1 MRKSNLV
8 GLVTAGLAL
17 VVGLD
22 VSAQSFTASNTVA
35 LVNTTDHIATITL
48 DTNGVAIGGVQ
59 LVLDYN
65 NAELGLPVGAAPH
78 PEITVSDA
86 NLQCSVAVV
95 GRISCGAFS
104 AVANGTTIQVRFDT
118 GAAPI
123 SAPGSPLTFL
133 PDPVLGS
140 FFLDPAFNNI
150 ATTLNNGSVIVNT
163 APPDIQVSY
172 SPAPG
177 STVTFPSGVA
187 LTTQNASITVNST
200 GSVGTATVDNCALSG
215 AGAGSFSIVT
225 GSVTVPPSDTID
237 LSCTLPNG
245 GGAATA
251 VLTCREN
258 DSDSTNVNRT
268 WNLSC
273 PQGTPVPG
281 PSYSSV
287 PAPGSLLECDGD
299 AGTTETV
306 SFVVTNNGNPGAGSG
321 LNFSCSAAGAGFS
334 IQSGGTATG
343 LAVGSS
349 QTVTVACTV
358 PAEGAP
364 AATGT
369 VTCTTN
375 AATTPT
381 YNLSS
386 IAQTLPEPVPQ
397 PNVVPASSLWSKL
410 ALIGLLAGLGIA
422 VVGFRRS

>member
-1 MRKSNLV
+1 MNKISKQLV
-8 GLVTAGLAL
+8 AVGIAAAL
-17 VVGLD
+17 FSPLTF
-22 VSAQSFTASNTVA
+22 AQSVVVDNTTAI
-35 LVNTTDHIATITL
+35 VNTTNHISTATLTFPAATVAGLEFTL
-48 DTNGVAIGGVQ
+48 N
-59 LVLDYN
+59 YN
-65 NAELGLPVGAAPH
+65 NAELGLPLGAAPH
-78 PEITVSDA
+78 PEITSSDA
-86 NLQCSVAVV
+86 S
-95 GRISCGAFS
+95 ISCAVNTVGQAFCTGFAAS
-104 AVANGTTIQVRFDT
+104 GTLTSPITIQFRFDIGGT
-118 GAAPI
+118 AIP
-123 SAPGSPLTFL
+123 APGSPLTISG
-133 PDPVLGS
+133 VG
-140 FFLDPAFNNI
+140 FFDGAANTIPG
-150 ATTLNNGSVIVNT
+150 ATSTNGSVIVTT

-172 SPAPG
+172 SPAAG

-321 LNFSCSAAGAGFS
+321 LDFSCSAAGAGFS

-386 IAQTLPEPVPQ
+386 VAQTLPEPVPQ

>member
-1 MRKSNLV
+1 MIHKSISR
-8 GLVTAGLAL
+8 LAAAL
-17 VVGLD
+17 LL
-22 VSAQSFTASNTVA
+22 AS
-35 LVNTTDHIATITL
+35 
-48 DTNGVAIGGVQ
+48 
-59 LVLDYN
+59 
-65 NAELGLPVGAAPH
+65 
-78 PEITVSDA
+78 
-86 NLQCSVAVV
+86 
-95 GRISCGAFS
+95 
-104 AVANGTTIQVRFDT
+104 
-118 GAAPI
+118 
-123 SAPGSPLTFL
+123 GSPLALAAAVSASTGPSVVINQTGSATLTLDVTGGVAAADFRATFGPEVTIAVGTAISDNSGGSAFQCTVPVANIVVCTGTPEDPNPTFTANVVVTVPVVAGPAAGTAAITFSNNTFADATLTEFPL
-133 PDPVLGS
+133 P
-140 FFLDPAFNNI
+140 
-150 ATTLNNGSVIVNT
+150 ATAGSVPVIS

-215 AGAGSFSIVT
+215 AGASSFSIVT

-237 LSCTLPNG
+237 LSCTLPNS

-258 DSDSTNVNRT
+258 DSNSTNVNQT

-281 PSYSSV
+281 PGYSSV

-321 LNFSCSAAGAGFS
+321 LDFACSAAGAGFS

-381 YNLSS
+381 YSLSS
-386 IAQTLPEPVPQ
+386 IAQTLPDPVPQ

>member
-1 MRKSNLV
+1 MKISTLSRSV
-8 GLVTAGLAL
+8 AAVTAGLLATS
-17 VVGLD
+17 V
-22 VSAQSFTASNTVA
+22 VSAASLTISNTTTV
-35 LVNTTDHIATITL
+35 VNTLDHIATATVDVSTGDVAGFSFTLNFVPADLTLPAGTTIT
-48 DTNGVAIGGVQ
+48 T
-59 LVLDYN
+59 
-65 NAELGLPVGAAPH
+65 
-78 PEITVSDA
+78 SDA
-86 NLQCSVAVV
+86 NVVCTVPAAPAGTVNCSASHPSNVFTSN
-95 GRISCGAFS
+95 I
-104 AVANGTTIQVRFDT
+104 TIQFPFDT
-118 GAAPI
+118 GATAIPSPGTALTV
-123 SAPGSPLTFL
+123 SANTYANADGDEFAL
-133 PDPVLGS
+133 P
-140 FFLDPAFNNI
+140 
-150 ATTLNNGSVIVNT
+150 ATNGSVIVTT
-163 APPDIQVSY
+163 APPNIQVSY

-215 AGAGSFSIVT
+215 AGASSFSIVT

-237 LSCTLPNG
+237 LSCTLPNS

-258 DSDSTNVNRT
+258 DSNSTNVNQT

-281 PSYSSV
+281 PGYSSV

-306 SFVVTNNGNPGAGSG
+306 SFVVTNNGNAGAGSG
-321 LNFSCSAAGAGFS
+321 LDFSCSAAGAGFS

-386 IAQTLPEPVPQ
+386 IAQTLPDPVPQ

>member
-1 MRKSNLV
+1 MSKILSSTKLV
-8 GLVTAGLAL
+8 AALAAAALSPSLFAQTMVASTTTA
-17 VVGLD
+17 V
-22 VSAQSFTASNTVA
+22 
-35 LVNTTDHIATITL
+35 VNTTNHVSTL
-48 DTNGVAIGGVQ
+48 TLNTGGASAAGVQ
-59 LVLDYN
+59 FTLNYT
-65 NAELGLPVGAAPH
+65 NANTALAAAAAPH
-78 PEITVSDA
+78 PDITVSTPD
-86 NLQCSVAVV
+86 L
-95 GRISCGAFS
+95 SCGVNTVGTITCGGFAGAWPATVTVQVQFDIG
-104 AVANGTTIQVRFDT
+104 GTTV
-118 GAAPI
+118 A
-123 SAPGSPLTFL
+123 APGSPLTW
-133 PDPVLGS
+133 GAGAT
-140 FFLDPAFNNI
+140 FLDTNGDPI
-150 ATTLNNGSVIVNT
+150 ATTVTNGGVIITT
-163 APPDIQVSY
+163 APPDILVSY
-172 SPAPG
+172 SPAAG

-321 LNFSCSAAGAGFS
+321 LDFSCSAAGAGFS

-386 IAQTLPEPVPQ
+386 VAQTLPDPVPQ

>member
-1 MRKSNLV
+1 MKKINVPSKIVAALAVSMLSSAAFGQSIVVDNT
-8 GLVTAGLAL
+8 TA
-17 VVGLD
+17 V
-22 VSAQSFTASNTVA
+22 
-35 LVNTTDHIATITL
+35 VNTANHVSTATITFPAS
-48 DTNGVAIGGVQ
+48 TVAGLQ
-59 LVLDYN
+59 FTLTYN
-65 NAELGLPVGAAPH
+65 NADLGLPTGTAPH
-78 PEITVSDA
+78 PEIISSDA
-86 NLQCSVAVV
+86 A
-95 GRISCGAFS
+95 ISCQ
-104 AVANGTTIQVRFDT
+104 VNTVGTALCTGFAASGFLASPITVGFRFDT
-118 GAAPI
+118 GATAVP
-123 SAPGSPLTFL
+123 APGSPLTLSGVDFF
-133 PDPVLGS
+133 DGS
-140 FFLDPAFNNI
+140 ANSIPG
-150 ATTLNNGSVIVNT
+150 ATSTNGSVIITT
-163 APPDIQVSY
+163 APPNILVSY
-172 SPAPG
+172 APAAG
-177 STVTFPSGVA
+177 STISFPTGVA
-187 LTTQNASITVNST
+187 LTTQTAAITVT
-200 GSVGTATVDNCALSG
+200 GAGTVGTATVDNCALSG
-215 AGAGSFSIVT
+215 AGASSFSIVT

-237 LSCTLPNG
+237 LSCTLPNS

-281 PSYSSV
+281 PGYSSV

-306 SFVVTNNGNPGAGSG
+306 SFVVTNNGNAGAGSG
-321 LNFSCSAAGAGFS
+321 LDFACSAAGAGFS

-364 AATGT
+364 ASTGT

-375 AATTPT
+375 ANATPT

-386 IAQTLPEPVPQ
+386 IAQTLPDPVPQ

>member
-1 MRKSNLV
+1 MKKMNLPSKIV
-8 GLVTAGLAL
+8 AALA
-17 VVGLD
+17 
-22 VSAQSFTASNTVA
+22 VSMLSSTVFAQSIVVDNTTAV
-35 LVNTTDHIATITL
+35 VNTTNHVATATITFPAS
-48 DTNGVAIGGVQ
+48 TVAGIQ
-59 LVLDYN
+59 FNLSYN
-65 NAELGLPVGAAPH
+65 NADLGLPTGAAPH
-78 PEITVSDA
+78 PEIISSDA
-86 NLQCSVAVV
+86 NILCQVNTV
-95 GRISCGAFS
+95 GTAICGGGAPSGFLTS
-104 AVANGTTIQVRFDT
+104 PITIGFRFDT
-118 GAAPI
+118 GATAIP
-123 SAPGSPLTFL
+123 APGSPLTL
-133 PDPVLGS
+133 SGVDLVDGGGNS
-140 FFLDPAFNNI
+140 I
-150 ATTLNNGSVIVNT
+150 AGVTATNGSVIITT
-163 APPDIQVSY
+163 APPNILVSY
-172 SPAPG
+172 APAAG
-177 STVTFPSGVA
+177 STISFPTGVA
-187 LTTQNASITVNST
+187 LTTQTAAITVT
-200 GSVGTATVDNCALSG
+200 GAGTVGTATVDNCALSG
-215 AGAGSFSIVT
+215 AGASSFSIVT

-237 LSCTLPNG
+237 LSCTLPNS

-281 PSYSSV
+281 PGYSSV
-287 PAPGSLLECDGD
+287 PVPGSTLNCNGD
-299 AGTTETV
+299 AGTTETT

-321 LNFSCSAAGAGFS
+321 LNFTCSAAGAGFS

-364 AATGT
+364 ASTGT

-375 AATTPT
+375 ANATPT

-386 IAQTLPEPVPQ
+386 IAQTLPDPVPQ